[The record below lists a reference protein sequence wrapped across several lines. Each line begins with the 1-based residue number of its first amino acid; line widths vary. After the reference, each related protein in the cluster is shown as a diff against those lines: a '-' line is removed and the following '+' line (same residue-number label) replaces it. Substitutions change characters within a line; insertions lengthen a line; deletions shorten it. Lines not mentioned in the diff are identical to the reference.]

1 MGFFGGGGVAKSAA
15 QGATSNA
22 RDPAVRRTGT
32 NTGTQTR
39 GSSPRPPT
47 RKPTKVE
54 RTVYNVT
61 GNIARDL
68 NMGLSTFGQSK
79 EKQAETLRS
88 RGYSDDVI
96 SDYQARTEATKAR
109 AAQQNMRTEYGNDDR
124 RPAPAPTPPRAP
136 TPPPRTPTPPA
147 TTPTPPPAPT
157 APTPIAEAPVTTT
170 ATSAPV
176 TPGGAPEPVT
186 VGQTSAA
193 SGEMDAAAIEAIA
206 EGPAEKKVAETARRG
221 RRATIQ
227 TGPQGLLTTA
237 RTRRRRSLMGGGEP
251 GGLIS

>member
-1 MGFFGGGGVAKSAA
+1 
-15 QGATSNA
+15 
-22 RDPAVRRTGT
+22 
-32 NTGTQTR
+32 
-39 GSSPRPPT
+39 
-47 RKPTKVE
+47 
-54 RTVYNVT
+54 
-61 GNIARDL
+61 
-68 NMGLSTFGQSK
+68 MGLSTFGMSK
-79 EKQAETLRS
+79 DRQAEKLS
-88 RGYSDDVI
+88 QMGYSPRAID
-96 SDYQARTEATKAR
+96 SYQARTAATAAR

-124 RPAPAPTPPRAP
+124 RPAPAPTP
-136 TPPPRTPTPPA
+136 TPPPAPVTTAPTTPAP
-147 TTPTPPPAPT
+147 TPTPPPAPT

-206 EGPAEKKVAETARRG
+206 EGPAEKKVAETARKG

>member
-1 MGFFGGGGVAKSAA
+1 MCFGGSSA
-15 QGATSNA
+15 SN
-22 RDPAVRRTGT
+22 RGSVSSSRSGSSRRTPAPRRSAG
-32 NTGTQTR
+32 R
-39 GSSPRPPT
+39 GSGANRNLRQTAQAVT
-47 RKPTKVE
+47 R
-54 RTVYNVT
+54 
-61 GNIARDL
+61 NISTDL
-68 NMGLSTFGQSK
+68 RMGLSTFGMSK
-79 EKQAETLRS
+79 DRQAEKLS
-88 RGYSDDVI
+88 QMGYSPKAID
-96 SDYQARTEATKAR
+96 SYQARTAATAAR
-109 AAQQNMRTEYGNDDR
+109 AAQQNMRTEYGNDDS
-124 RPAPAPTPPRAP
+124 RPAPAPTP
-136 TPPPRTPTPPA
+136 TPPPAPVTTAPTTPAP
-147 TTPTPPPAPT
+147 TPTPPPAPT

-206 EGPAEKKVAETARRG
+206 EGPAEKKVAETARKG

-251 GGLIS
+251 GGLIT

>member
-1 MGFFGGGGVAKSAA
+1 
-15 QGATSNA
+15 
-22 RDPAVRRTGT
+22 
-32 NTGTQTR
+32 
-39 GSSPRPPT
+39 
-47 RKPTKVE
+47 
-54 RTVYNVT
+54 
-61 GNIARDL
+61 
-68 NMGLSTFGQSK
+68 MGLSTFGQSK
-79 EKQAETLRS
+79 DRQAQSLRDQ
-88 RGYSDDVI
+88 GYSERAI
-96 SDYQARTEATKAR
+96 QSYQERTAASAAR
-109 AAQQNMRTEYGNDDR
+109 AAQQSTRTVYGNDDR

-136 TPPPRTPTPPA
+136 TPPPRTPTPPPA
-147 TTPTPPPAPT
+147 PTPTPPPAPT

-206 EGPAEKKVAETARRG
+206 EGPAEKKVAETARKG

-237 RTRRRRSLMGGGEP
+237 KTRRRRSLMSGDEP
-251 GGLIS
+251 RGLIT

>member
-1 MGFFGGGGVAKSAA
+1 MCFGGSSA
-15 QGATSNA
+15 SN
-22 RDPAVRRTGT
+22 RGSVSSSRSGSSRRTPAPRRSAG
-32 NTGTQTR
+32 R
-39 GSSPRPPT
+39 GSGANRNLRQTAQAVT
-47 RKPTKVE
+47 R
-54 RTVYNVT
+54 
-61 GNIARDL
+61 NISTDL
-68 NMGLSTFGQSK
+68 RMGLSTFGMSK
-79 EKQAETLRS
+79 DRQAEKLS
-88 RGYSDDVI
+88 QMGYSPKAID
-96 SDYQARTEATKAR
+96 SYQARTAATAAR

-136 TPPPRTPTPPA
+136 TPPPRTPTPPPA
-147 TTPTPPPAPT
+147 PTPTPPPAPT

-206 EGPAEKKVAETARRG
+206 EGPAEKKVAETARKG

-237 RTRRRRSLMGGGEP
+237 RTRRRRSLIGGGEP
-251 GGLIS
+251 TGLIT